1 MDIELSD
8 LQTKKQALLDLL
20 EHLKANAY
28 QFISVTPE
36 THSRVLRHAAVGET
50 LADIFGW
57 NRWFYAADLKAP
69 LFELLKYHDLLEQQE
84 QLFRCK
90 FRVSSLNDEIFIHSS
105 YPTTSQ
111 NAVFL
116 GPDTYRF
123 NLHLDCFLK
132 QQQFSV
138 SSILEMGS
146 GTAATAILTTKKFN
160 PQPELTLVDINP
172 YALLLSELHAEFS
185 GIEKFRAVNSHLYQE
200 IHEQY
205 DLIIANPPYLVDS
218 ERRQYRHGGYK
229 MDGAQL
235 AFDIVQQGVTHLYRN
250 GHLFLYTGVAIRNGQ
265 SVLQERIEEWF
276 KGQSK
281 FTWHWQEIDPDIFG
295 EELEQP
301 YYSGVERIAAIILCV
316 HKIA

>member
-20 EHLKANAY
+20 KHLKANAY

-138 SSILEMGS
+138 SSILEVGS
-146 GTAATAILTTKKFN
+146 GTGATAILTTKN
-160 PQPELTLVDINP
+160 LTLSHN
-172 YALLLSELHAEFS
+172 LH
-185 GIEKFRAVNSHLYQE
+185 
-200 IHEQY
+200 
-205 DLIIANPPYLVDS
+205 
-218 ERRQYRHGGYK
+218 
-229 MDGAQL
+229 
-235 AFDIVQQGVTHLYRN
+235 
-250 GHLFLYTGVAIRNGQ
+250 
-265 SVLQERIEEWF
+265 W
-276 KGQSK
+276 
-281 FTWHWQEIDPDIFG
+281 
-295 EELEQP
+295 
-301 YYSGVERIAAIILCV
+301 
-316 HKIA
+316 